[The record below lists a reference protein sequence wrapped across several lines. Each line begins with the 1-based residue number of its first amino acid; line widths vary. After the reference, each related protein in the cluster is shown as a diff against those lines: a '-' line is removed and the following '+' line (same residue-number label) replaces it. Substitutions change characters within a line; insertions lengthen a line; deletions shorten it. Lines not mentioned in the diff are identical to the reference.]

1 MIENYQDVMNEWAV
15 GNSPTATIPVSNI
28 DNAPQEW
35 STPCQGACEN
45 MMEVI
50 PANDFTRWAV
60 QRVITVLANS
70 DYYYTKAEVDHL
82 IEMATADSV
91 TREEVE
97 QMIST
102 AIATK
107 ADKATVDALA
117 DQVRQNTQD
126 ILNRYTKEE
135 TNNLLTNF
143 LSKLEATR
151 MRDNYSKVDGETLIL
166 NSEFGI
172 TI

>member
-1 MIENYQDVMNEWAV
+1 MIEDYNDILNEWAV
-15 GNSPTATIPVSNI
+15 GNSSTATIPVSNI
-28 DNAPQEW
+28 DDAPQEW
-35 STPCQGACEN
+35 STPCQDACTN

>member
-1 MIENYQDVMNEWAV
+1 MIEDYNDILNEWAV
-15 GNSPTATIPVSNI
+15 GKSPTATVPVSNI
-28 DNAPQEW
+28 DDAPQEW
-35 STPCQGACEN
+35 STPCQDACTN

-50 PANDFTRWAV
+50 PAEDFTRWAV
-60 QRVITVLANS
+60 QRVVTVLANS
-70 DYYYTKAEVDHL
+70 DYYYTKTEVDHL
-82 IEMATADSV
+82 IQMATASAV
-91 TREEVE
+91 TRAEVE

-143 LSKLEATR
+143 LSKLEAIR